1 MKIIDKPRSLPSIH
15 QILRDI
21 NLTPLIREYGILI
34 VTQCVQT
41 VLSKI
46 RKKIILKNTITYD
59 ELVKQIKN
67 EILGVMESSLK
78 PVINLTGTVLH
89 TNLGRA
95 QLPETAIQA
104 MVDVARGASSLEYD
118 LENGKRGDRHRHSE
132 ELICRLTGA
141 QAAVVVNNNAAAVLL
156 TLNSLAKRKEVLVS
170 RGELIEIGGAFRM
183 PDIMSQAGCKLVEV
197 GTTNRTHS
205 EDFDTAIS
213 TKTALLMKVHTSNF
227 EIKGFTKNVSELKL
241 SNIAHNHNL
250 RLVTDLGSGTLIDLE
265 TYGLPHETT
274 VNEALKAGS
283 DIVTFSTDKLLG
295 GPQAGIIAGR
305 SDLIEKI
312 KKNPMMRAVRPDKMS
327 LAALDAVLKLYLN
340 PDRLAEVLPTI
351 RLLSRDLLEIEDLAK
366 SLVSDVQGHCT
377 GFNVVAAP
385 THSQVG
391 SGALPTDRLKSYA
404 IKITKAKQKQS
415 SKSLDKLAKA
425 FRALPVP
432 IIGRI
437 SDNAL
442 WFDVRCLE
450 NIEGFKENLKGLVI
464 L

>member
-1 MKIIDKPRSLPSIH
+1 MKIIDKLRNLPSTH
-15 QILRDI
+15 QILSDG
-21 NLTPLIREYGILI
+21 NLSLLIREYGILI
-34 VTQCVQT
+34 VTQSVKT
-41 VLSKI
+41 VLSETRDKI
-46 RKKIILKNTITYD
+46 KHNNTVTYD
-59 ELVKQIKN
+59 NLLKSIKN
-67 EILGVMESSLK
+67 KILNTMQSSLR

-95 QLPETAIQA
+95 QLPKTAIQA
-104 MVDVARGASSLEYD
+104 MVDVARGPSSLEYD
-118 LENGKRGDRHRHSE
+118 LDKGKRGDRHKHTE
-132 ELICRLTGA
+132 ALICRLTGA

-205 EDFDTAIS
+205 RDFDTAIS
-213 TKTALLMKVHTSNF
+213 SKTALLMKVHTSNF
-227 EIKGFTKNVSELKL
+227 EIKGFTKNVSELRL
-241 SNIAHNHNL
+241 SSIAHNHNL
-250 RLVTDLGSGTLIDLE
+250 PLVTDLGSGTLVDLE

-274 VNEALKAGS
+274 VNEALIAGS

-305 SDLIEKI
+305 SDLVEKI

-340 PDRLAEVLPTI
+340 PDRLAEELPTI
-351 RLLSRDLLEIEDLAK
+351 RLLSRDLLEIKDLAQ
-366 SLVSDVQGHCT
+366 SLISDLEGYCT
-377 GFNVVAAP
+377 GFKVVFAP

-404 IKITKAKQKQS
+404 IKLTKEKHKQS

-425 FRALPVP
+425 FRVLPVP
-432 IIGRI
+432 VIGRI
-437 SDNAL
+437 SEDAL
-442 WFDVRCLE
+442 WFDMRCLDDRE
-450 NIEGFKENLKGLVI
+450 HFKENLKGLVI
-464 L
+464 S

>member
-1 MKIIDKPRSLPSIH
+1 MKIIEKLRNLPSTH
-15 QILRDI
+15 QILSDD
-21 NLTPLIREYGILI
+21 NLSILIREHGILI
-34 VTQCVQT
+34 VTQSVKT
-41 VLSKI
+41 VLSESRDKI
-46 RKKIILKNTITYD
+46 QHNNTVTYD
-59 ELVKQIKN
+59 NLLKSIKN
-67 EILGVMESSLK
+67 KILNTMQSSLR

-95 QLPETAIQA
+95 QLPKTAIQA
-104 MVDVARGASSLEYD
+104 MVDVARGPSSLEYD
-118 LENGKRGDRHRHSE
+118 LDKGKRGDRHKHTE
-132 ELICRLTGA
+132 ALICRLTGA

-205 EDFDTAIS
+205 RDFDTAIS
-213 TKTALLMKVHTSNF
+213 SKTALLMKVHTSNF

-241 SNIAHNHNL
+241 SSIAHNHNL
-250 RLVTDLGSGTLIDLE
+250 SLVTDLGSGTLVDLE

-274 VNEALKAGS
+274 VNEALIAGS

-305 SDLIEKI
+305 SDLVEKI

-340 PDRLAEVLPTI
+340 PDRLAEELPTI
-351 RLLSRDLLEIEDLAK
+351 RLLSRDLLEIKDLAQ
-366 SLVSDVQGHCT
+366 SLISDFEVYCT
-377 GFNVVAAP
+377 GFKVVVAS

-404 IKITKAKQKQS
+404 IKLTKEKHKQS

-432 IIGRI
+432 VIGRI
-437 SDNAL
+437 SEDAIWL
-442 WFDVRCLE
+442 DMRCLDDRE
-450 NIEGFKENLKGLVI
+450 HFKENLKGLVI
-464 L
+464 S

>member
-46 RKKIILKNTITYD
+46 RKKIIQNNTITYN

-312 KKNPMMRAVRPDKMS
+312 KKKSN
-327 LAALDAVLKLYLN
+327 DA
-340 PDRLAEVLPTI
+340 
-351 RLLSRDLLEIEDLAK
+351 
-366 SLVSDVQGHCT
+366 
-377 GFNVVAAP
+377 
-385 THSQVG
+385 G
-391 SGALPTDRLKSYA
+391 SSTR
-404 IKITKAKQKQS
+404 
-415 SKSLDKLAKA
+415 
-425 FRALPVP
+425 
-432 IIGRI
+432 
-437 SDNAL
+437 
-442 WFDVRCLE
+442 
-450 NIEGFKENLKGLVI
+450 
-464 L
+464 

>member
-1 MKIIDKPRSLPSIH
+1 M
-15 QILRDI
+15 Q
-21 NLTPLIREYGILI
+21 
-34 VTQCVQT
+34 
-41 VLSKI
+41 
-46 RKKIILKNTITYD
+46 
-59 ELVKQIKN
+59 
-67 EILGVMESSLK
+67 SSLR

-95 QLPETAIQA
+95 QLPKTAIQA
-104 MVDVARGASSLEYD
+104 MVDVARGPSSLEYD
-118 LENGKRGDRHRHSE
+118 LDKGKRGDRHKHTE
-132 ELICRLTGA
+132 ALICRLTGA

-205 EDFDTAIS
+205 KDFDTAIS
-213 TKTALLMKVHTSNF
+213 SKTALLMKVHTSNF

-241 SNIAHNHNL
+241 SSIAHNHNL
-250 RLVTDLGSGTLIDLE
+250 PLVTDLGSGTLVDLE

-274 VNEALKAGS
+274 VNEALIAGS

-340 PDRLAEVLPTI
+340 PDQLAEELPTI

-366 SLVSDVQGHCT
+366 SLVINVQGHCT
-377 GFNVVAAP
+377 GFKVVAAP

-404 IKITKAKQKQS
+404 IKITKATHKQS

-432 IIGRI
+432 VIGRI

-464 L
+464 